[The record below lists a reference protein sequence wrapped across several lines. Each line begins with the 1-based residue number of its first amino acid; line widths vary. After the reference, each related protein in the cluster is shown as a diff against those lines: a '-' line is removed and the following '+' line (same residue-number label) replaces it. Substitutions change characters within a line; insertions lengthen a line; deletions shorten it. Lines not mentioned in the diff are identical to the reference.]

1 MTNKEK
7 DFYDVYYDDIHKTE
21 LYLLNQIHSVF
32 KPLNQQ
38 SETKMIE
45 YITSR
50 IKTPESTKNKLLLDG
65 LEPTAKNA
73 VEKLCDVVGIR
84 LVVHFIGDI
93 YVIRNILVNSG
104 LFKVI
109 KEKDYIRNVK
119 KSGYR
124 GYHIIVETEVDGFM
138 IRSEIQLRT
147 IAMDCWASLEH
158 QLRYK
163 KIVKNMDLIDIELKK
178 CSDDLMSADIAMEQ
192 IFELIKQ
199 SAAPQINIDTFYE
212 EAMDCA
218 SKTKE

>member
-84 LVVHFIGDI
+84 LVVHFIGAI

-124 GYHIIVETEVDGFM
+124 GYHIIVETEVDGFV

-163 KIVKNMDLIDIELKK
+163 KTVKNMDLIDIELKK